1 MRFRHATTLA
11 VLVIVA
17 AAVLAAAVTGPAIAQ
32 PTRNSTCSSCHS
44 GAASGAV
51 TATPSTSTPA
61 AGASYTVA
69 INIGLTA
76 SGDTGYHIA
85 STDAAGTATNWIA
98 AYSGMSPQTSWTATM
113 TAPAAAG
120 SYYYKVWCAK
130 GPDNSSGMG
139 KVATYSITVA
149 PPAATAAITSLTP
162 NHAQAG
168 AGVVIAGANLGS
180 GGAVRFGSTVAATTA
195 WSATSVTATVPASLA
210 AGATSVTVT
219 PAGGSASNA
228 VAFTVDAPP
237 APSDSIAPTT
247 TAGGATAD
255 TWCNDS
261 VHVTLTA
268 TDDAGGSGVA
278 SITYAV
284 DGGAPKTVAGASV
297 RVAIGEHPEGITNAA
312 ARAMQGPH
320 TITYY
325 ATDAAGNVETA
336 HVLTVNIDT
345 MKPATKAPR
354 AAKVRRHHVA
364 TLKYEVRDTTPN
376 SGTATVVITVKNS
389 RGKVVKTL
397 RLGARPVNRAL
408 AASFKCT
415 LRAGTYR
422 FFVRATDAAGNTQ
435 ANIAKQTL
443 RVRQAN

>member
-1 MRFRHATTLA
+1 
-11 VLVIVA
+11 
-17 AAVLAAAVTGPAIAQ
+17 
-32 PTRNSTCSSCHS
+32 
-44 GAASGAV
+44 V
-51 TATPSTSTPA
+51 TATVPASLA
-61 AGASYTVA
+61 AGATSVTVTPA
-69 INIGLTA
+69 GGSA
-76 SGDTGYHIA
+76 SNAVAFTV
-85 STDAAGTATNWIA
+85 DA
-98 AYSGMSPQTSWTATM
+98 PP
-113 TAPAAAG
+113 APAAAITSLSPTSGPVGATLTITGTNLGTSGAVVVGGVSAAATSWSATTITCTIPAGLTIG
-120 SYYYKVWCAK
+120 SKNVVVTPTGRAAS
-130 GPDNSSGMG
+130 N
-139 KVATYSITVA
+139 ARAFTVTL